1 MKKKLVIGSRASR
14 LARIQTQLV
23 ARRLKETFPELEL
36 EIRTMETT
44 GDRRQDLSLDSLGGK
59 GVFIK
64 ELDLALLQGEIDLAV
79 HSLKDMPMEVTPG
92 LGLAVFS
99 QREDPRDALV
109 LPSGKE
115 AWDGR
120 SVIGCSSFRRK
131 LQAEKLFPEAR
142 FKDIRGNVP
151 TRLEKLDKGEY
162 DALILAAAGLR
173 RLGLEERIFRC
184 FEPEEMLP
192 AAGQGTLAVTMRE
205 EEDRELIR
213 ALEAPA
219 ACRIAREER
228 AFVQALGG
236 GCSSPV
242 AAYGERKEG
251 MLLLWGLYYD
261 EKSGNYRIGSR
272 KEALEAA
279 TGMGAALAEELR
291 EAASRQQE
299 PAGRQ
304 GE

>member
-23 ARRLKETFPELEL
+23 TNRLKETFPELEL
-36 EIRTMETT
+36 EIRTIETT

-64 ELDLALLQGEIDLAV
+64 ELDLALLQGEMDLAV

-92 LGLAVFS
+92 LGVGGLLTAGRSKGRTGTAF
-99 QREDPRDALV
+99 REGSL
-109 LPSGKE
+109 
-115 AWDGR
+115 DGR
-120 SVIGCSSFRRK
+120 GVIGCSSFRRK

-205 EEDRELIR
+205 EEDRELIQ
-213 ALEAPA
+213 ALEDPA

-228 AFVQALGG
+228 AFVRALGG

-272 KEALEAA
+272 KRRWKRRP
-279 TGMGAALAEELR
+279 GW
-291 EAASRQQE
+291 E
-299 PAGRQ
+299 PPWRKS
-304 GE
+304 

>member
-1 MKKKLVIGSRASR
+1 M
-14 LARIQTQLV
+14 
-23 ARRLKETFPELEL
+23 
-36 EIRTMETT
+36 
-44 GDRRQDLSLDSLGGK
+44 
-59 GVFIK
+59 
-64 ELDLALLQGEIDLAV
+64 
-79 HSLKDMPMEVTPG
+79 
-92 LGLAVFS
+92 
-99 QREDPRDALV
+99 
-109 LPSGKE
+109 
-115 AWDGR
+115 
-120 SVIGCSSFRRK
+120 IGCSSFRRK

-205 EEDRELIR
+205 EEDRELIQ
-213 ALEAPA
+213 ALEDPA

-228 AFVQALGG
+228 AFVRALGG

-279 TGMGAALAEELR
+279 TGM
-291 EAASRQQE
+291 E
-299 PAGRQ
+299 PPWRKS
-304 GE
+304 

>member
-23 ARRLKETFPELEL
+23 ARRLKEIFPETEL

-120 SVIGCSSFRRK
+120 GVIGCSSFRRK

-151 TRLEKLDKGEY
+151 TRLEKLDKGKY
-162 DALILAAAGLR
+162 QCADPGGRRSSKAWAG
-173 RLGLEERIFRC
+173 GAD
-184 FEPEEMLP
+184 LP
-192 AAGQGTLAVTMRE
+192 VL
-205 EEDRELIR
+205 
-213 ALEAPA
+213 
-219 ACRIAREER
+219 
-228 AFVQALGG
+228 
-236 GCSSPV
+236 
-242 AAYGERKEG
+242 
-251 MLLLWGLYYD
+251 
-261 EKSGNYRIGSR
+261 
-272 KEALEAA
+272 
-279 TGMGAALAEELR
+279 
-291 EAASRQQE
+291 
-299 PAGRQ
+299 
-304 GE
+304 

>member
-1 MKKKLVIGSRASR
+1 M
-14 LARIQTQLV
+14 
-23 ARRLKETFPELEL
+23 
-36 EIRTMETT
+36 
-44 GDRRQDLSLDSLGGK
+44 
-59 GVFIK
+59 
-64 ELDLALLQGEIDLAV
+64 DLAV

-120 SVIGCSSFRRK
+120 GVIGCSSFRRR

-213 ALEAPA
+213 ALEDPA

-242 AAYGERKEG
+242 AAYGEQKEG
-251 MLLLWGLYYD
+251 ALLLQGLYYD
-261 EKSGNYRIGSR
+261 EESGNYWIGSR
-272 KEALEAA
+272 KEALDAA
-279 TGMGAALAEELR
+279 SGMGAALAEELR

>member
-23 ARRLKETFPELEL
+23 VRRLKETFPELEL

-79 HSLKDMPMEVTPG
+79 HSLKDMPMEVTQG

-115 AWDGR
+115 VWDGR
-120 SVIGCSSFRRK
+120 GVIGCSSFRRK

-205 EEDRELIR
+205 EEDRELIQ
-213 ALEAPA
+213 ALEDPA

-228 AFVQALGG
+228 AFVCDRTIFHMPDMRGRLHSDHTG
-236 GCSSPV
+236 S
-242 AAYGERKEG
+242 AAGKRRWKRRPG
-251 MLLLWGLYYD
+251 WVLPWQ
-261 EKSGNYRIGSR
+261 KS
-272 KEALEAA
+272 
-279 TGMGAALAEELR
+279 
-291 EAASRQQE
+291 
-299 PAGRQ
+299 
-304 GE
+304 

>member
-23 ARRLKETFPELEL
+23 AKRLKERFPETEL

-79 HSLKDMPMEVTPG
+79 HSLKDMPMEVTP
-92 LGLAVFS
+92 
-99 QREDPRDALV
+99 
-109 LPSGKE
+109 PSGKE

-120 SVIGCSSFRRK
+120 GVIGCSSFRRK

-151 TRLEKLDKGEY
+151 TRLEKLDRGEY

-205 EEDRELIR
+205 EEDLELIQV
-213 ALEAPA
+213 LEDPA
-219 ACRIAREER
+219 VCRIAREER
-228 AFVQALGG
+228 AFVRALGG

-242 AAYGERKEG
+242 AAYGEVKEG
-251 MLLLWGLYYD
+251 ALFLRGLYYD
-261 EKSGNYRIGSR
+261 EKSGNYQIGSR
-272 KEALEAA
+272 KEVLEAA
-279 TGMGAALAEELR
+279 SGMGAALAEALR

>member
-1 MKKKLVIGSRASR
+1 MWPAGL
-14 LARIQTQLV
+14 
-23 ARRLKETFPELEL
+23 RRRFPE
-36 EIRTMETT
+36 T
-44 GDRRQDLSLDSLGGK
+44 GAGDPDHGDHRGPAQDLSLDSLGGK
-59 GVFIK
+59 GDFIK

-120 SVIGCSSFRRK
+120 GVIGCSSFRRK
-131 LQAEKLFPEAR
+131 LQAEKLLPEAR

-162 DALILAAAGLR
+162 NALILAAAGLR
-173 RLGLEERIFRC
+173 RLGLEERILRC

-205 EEDRELIR
+205 EEDLELIQV
-213 ALEAPA
+213 LEDPA
-219 ACRIAREER
+219 VCRIARERTGICPGPGRRMFLSGSCLRGSER
-228 AFVQALGG
+228 RGAL
-236 GCSSPV
+236 SS
-242 AAYGERKEG
+242 GT
-251 MLLLWGLYYD
+251 LL
-261 EKSGNYRIGSR
+261 
-272 KEALEAA
+272 
-279 TGMGAALAEELR
+279 
-291 EAASRQQE
+291 
-299 PAGRQ
+299 
-304 GE
+304 